1 MRVPPGSPLSE
12 HASIG
17 SFAPL
22 ALPEEESDTDLEG
35 KGRGQSWHS
44 NTPPAE
50 PKAGPKPGRQQGRG
64 GREPARSDKGED
76 LEVEQL
82 TFLVMWMQKK

>member
-17 SFAPL
+17 SFSPL

-35 KGRGQSWHS
+35 KGHGQSWHS

-50 PKAGPKPGRQQGRG
+50 PKAGPKPGRRQERG
-64 GREPARSDKGED
+64 GAENLRARTKEKIWKLNS
-76 LEVEQL
+76 
-82 TFLVMWMQKK
+82 